1 MKKANIFLLTIMLFL
16 GVMLTACS
24 SDANSK
30 SDDGKTKLTFTMWGG
45 ESDKETYQERLD
57 LAKEKFPDIDVELIY
72 IPKEY
77 AQKVQ
82 TMIAGNTAPDIM
94 QLAEEVHIYS
104 SKNQLAPLNEFI
116 ESAEIDLDARFGSV
130 YNNYSREGNVYALPD
145 RGGSIIVYYNKDLFD
160 EAGVEYPTE
169 DWTWDDLLAA
179 SQKLTKKDGDKIV
192 QWGVGVGDWWPLWMS
207 FMYQNGGGILDEDG
221 NPIINAPEN
230 IEAMQFAVDL
240 IHKYQ
245 VAPSNKD
252 YANMGDIGADQLF
265 AQGKLAIDYTGF
277 WNIGGASEVEDLNW
291 DIAPLWK
298 NKEKGTI
305 PFGSGLAIT
314 NQSKHKE
321 EAFKIIEFL
330 TGEEGQLPIV
340 ENNQDAPANVA
351 VLESDTFLEK
361 DFAKHPINTDT
372 FAKSAE
378 MIIEMP
384 LIPEW
389 NEMQKLFTD
398 NFADVWTNNG
408 SVEDALNKTQQ
419 DLEKLLKK

>member
-1 MKKANIFLLTIMLFL
+1 MLCL
-16 GVMLTACS
+16 GMTLSACS
-24 SDANSK
+24 SDAKSK
-30 SDDGKTKLTFTMWGG
+30 SSDGKTKLTFTMWGG
-45 ESDKETYQERLD
+45 EADKDTYQERLD
-57 LAKEKFPDIDVELIY
+57 LAKEKYPDIDVELIY
-72 IPKEY
+72 IPEEY

-104 SKNQLAPLNEFI
+104 SKNQLAPLNELI
-116 ESAEIDLDARFGSV
+116 EEADIDLDARFGTV
-130 YNNYSREGNVYALPD
+130 YNNYSQDGNVYALPD
-145 RGGSIIVYYNKDLFD
+145 RGGSLIVYYNKDLFD

-179 SQKLTKKDGDKIV
+179 SKKLTKKEGDKIV

-207 FMYQNGGGILDEDG
+207 FMYQNGGGILDDEG
-221 NPIINAPEN
+221 NPIINSPKN
-230 IEAMQFAVDL
+230 IEAMQFVVDL
-240 IHKYQ
+240 IHKHK

-265 AQGKLAIDYTGF
+265 AQGKLAIDFTGF
-277 WNIGGASEVEDLNW
+277 WNIGGASEVEELNW
-291 DIAPLWK
+291 DIAPLWQH
-298 NKEKGTI
+298 KEKGTI

-340 ENNQDAPANVA
+340 ENNQDAPANMD
-351 VLESDTFLEK
+351 LLNSDTFLK
-361 DFAKHPINTDT
+361 RDFANHPIDT
-372 FAKSAE
+372 ETFTKSAD
-378 MIIEMP
+378 MIIELP

-398 NFADVWTNNG
+398 NFAGVWTSND
-408 SVEDALNKTQQ
+408 SVEAALNKTQK
-419 DLEKLLKK
+419 DLEALLKK